1 MVDAGENWID
11 DCMKNMKVRLVAESL
26 AEDDE
31 LLRAVQLIVAHR
43 CHAKENNQ
51 SVDVTLRIEPKKIE
65 YDTDKRQSKL
75 ENLALPFITVWL
87 LRVRDHSGT
96 PSNTKSALDE
106 LIPFHAASGSFTDA
120 EAIISYLKQAAPFV
134 FGKNLVDFE
143 SRCLH
148 CVCNP
153 RSGKSLYCGDECRD
167 KFAKLVK
174 RLAIRPARE
183 IESTMIK
190 RLVDCG
196 LGYQL

>member
-1 MVDAGENWID
+1 MEDAGGNWVD
-11 DCMKNMKVRLVAESL
+11 DCLKNMKVRLLTESI

-31 LLRAVQLIVAHR
+31 LLKAIEIIVAHR
-43 CHAKENNQ
+43 QHAKENNQ
-51 SVDVTLRIEPKKIE
+51 SVDVTLRIEPAKIE
-65 YDTDKRQSKL
+65 YDTDKRQAKL
-75 ENLALPFITVWL
+75 TGLALPFITVWL

-96 PSNTKSALDE
+96 PSNTRDALNE
-106 LIPFHAASGSFTDA
+106 LMPFHGASSSFTDA
-120 EAIISYLKQAAPFV
+120 EAIIAHLKQAAPFV

-153 RSGKSLYCGDECRD
+153 RSGKSLYCSDECRD

-174 RLAIRPARE
+174 RLASRPARE

-190 RLVDCG
+190 KLVDCG